1 MTRLFQSILVAF
13 AAATLLVPAL
23 AGQGG
28 PGTGRAM
35 PNYDPETEIRV
46 TGTVK
51 EISYPDSPQGWQGV
65 HLALQAGED
74 LYDVHLGPRS
84 YVEAQGFTFA
94 VGDEIEV
101 LGSQVQC
108 QGEDA
113 LLAREIRAGERT
125 LTLRDEDGRPKWAR
139 GPGRRR

>member
-1 MTRLFQSILVAF
+1 MKRLFTFTIAVL
-13 AAATLLVPAL
+13 AAASLLVPAL

-28 PGTGRAM
+28 PGPGRGI

-46 TGTVK
+46 TGTVQ
-51 EISYPDSPQGWQGV
+51 EVSYPDSPMGWQGV
-65 HLALQAGED
+65 HLTLQAGED

-84 YVEAQGFTFA
+84 FVEEKGFSFA
-94 VGDEIEV
+94 AGDELEV

-113 LLAREIRAGERT
+113 LLAREIRTGER
-125 LTLRDEDGRPKWAR
+125 LLKLRDEDGRPLWAR
-139 GPGRRR
+139 GPGRRG